1 MNDITAT
8 SITVYN
14 DTTSQNNTVSS
25 LTNYKNSINI
35 IFRKKV
41 SLLIYF
47 VLFFHIDFLTQSDP
61 TYLQECSPTEPAS
74 KLPTGYS
81 CQFTWTDI
89 ITSESN

>member
-35 IFRKKV
+35 IFRKK
-41 SLLIYF
+41 SFFINIFRF
-47 VLFFHIDFLTQSDP
+47 VFSYRLSD
-61 TYLQECSPTEPAS
+61 T
-74 KLPTGYS
+74 
-81 CQFTWTDI
+81 I
-89 ITSESN
+89 